1 MENLKN
7 KIELLELIGAP
18 GKLIVITSYEDENG
32 RIITVYE
39 KNGRTFSVRI

>member
-1 MENLKN
+1 MDKLKN

-18 GKLIVITSYEDENG
+18 GKLTIITSYEDENG

-39 KNGRTFSVRI
+39 KNGRTFGVRI